1 MKKIIWI
8 CFFAALIVVNAAAML
23 ADYIWGVYIAIPYRL
38 VIVLAISFISLVF
51 VGAWHLMLNAERE
64 RRD

>member
-8 CFFAALIVVNAAAML
+8 CFFAALLIVNGLAML
-23 ADYIWGVYIAIPYRL
+23 AESVWGVYIPIPYRL
-38 VIVLAISFISLVF
+38 VIVLAISFITLVF
-51 VGAWHLMLNAERE
+51 VGAWQLMLGAERE